1 MKTITFF
8 LASNIWK
15 LSCVLIALIVLHRIE
30 GLIVV
35 NEAFQNGV
43 LDITGVIITSILMS
57 IISFLVTRLQER
69 VSFCGNQTSLLLV
82 PTVSVGTR

>member
-57 IISFLVTRLQER
+57 IISFFSYKVARA
-69 VSFCGNQTSLLLV
+69 GILLRK
-82 PTVSVGTR
+82 SN